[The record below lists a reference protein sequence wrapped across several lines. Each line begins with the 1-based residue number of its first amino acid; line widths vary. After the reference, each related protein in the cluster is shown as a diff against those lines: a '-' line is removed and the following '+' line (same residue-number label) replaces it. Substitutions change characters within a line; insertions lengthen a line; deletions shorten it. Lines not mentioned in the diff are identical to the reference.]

1 MRISRVLSSLRLSIV
16 SYIASYLVLGLVL
29 GAELV
34 LGLGSGSLNILFI
47 VEY

>member
-1 MRISRVLSSLRLSIV
+1 MQIFRVLRLLRLSIV
-16 SYIASYLVLGLVL
+16 SYIASYLALGLVL

-34 LGLGSGSLNILFI
+34 LNLGLGSLRMLFR